1 MKKIVILLTLIFFF
15 SCKNEEKKIV
25 FSKPLK
31 KVPLIYKDASNYLFQ
46 MHQDTLY
53 FNNKKFS
60 GIQYSL
66 YKQGDTAFIKPY
78 LNGLEEGITKKWY
91 VNKQLAEERLYIDG
105 KKEGIH
111 KGWWENGNR
120 KFEFAVSN
128 DEYTNE
134 FKEWSN
140 SGLLV
145 KYFHYKNGQ
154 ENGRQQLYYENGK
167 IRANYV
173 ILNGKRYGL
182 LGTKNCKNVSDS
194 IFNSK

>member
-1 MKKIVILLTLIFFF
+1 MNNFFIIMLF
-15 SCKNEEKKIV
+15 LFASCKNEEKKNV
-25 FSKPLK
+25 LLKQSKK
-31 KVPLIYKDASNYLFQ
+31 IPLIYKDALQYSFQ

-53 FNNKKFS
+53 LNNNKFS

-66 YKQGDTAFIKPY
+66 YKQGDTAFIKPF
-78 LNGLEEGITKKWY
+78 LNGLEEGVIKKWY

-111 KGWWENGNR
+111 KGWWENGNK

-134 FKEWSN
+134 FREWSSN
-140 SGLLV
+140 GLLI

-154 ENGRQQLYYENGK
+154 ENGSQKLFYENGK
-167 IRANYV
+167 VKANYV

-194 IFNSK
+194 IFSVK

>member
-1 MKKIVILLTLIFFF
+1 MKKVLMLTLIFFS

-25 FSKPLK
+25 FSKQLK
-31 KVPLIYKDASNYLFQ
+31 KVPLVYKDASNYLFQ
-46 MHQDTLY
+46 MNQDTVY

-66 YKQGDTAFIKPY
+66 YKQGDTVFIKPY

-91 VNKQLAEERLYIDG
+91 ANKQLAEERLYIDG

-111 KGWWENGNR
+111 KGWWENGKR

-134 FKEWSN
+134 FKEWNSN
-140 SGLLV
+140 GLLV
-145 KYFHYKNGQ
+145 KHFHYKNGQ
-154 ENGRQQLYYENGK
+154 ENGSQQLYYENGK
-167 IRANYV
+167 IKANYV
-173 ILNGKRYGL
+173 IINGKRYGL

>member
-1 MKKIVILLTLIFFF
+1 MNKFLILLLIFFS
-15 SCKNEEKKIV
+15 SCKNEEKKISV
-25 FSKPLK
+25 SNELK
-31 KVPLIYKDASNYLFQ
+31 KVPLVYKDASNYLFE

-60 GIQYSL
+60 GIQYYL
-66 YKQGDTAFIKPY
+66 YKQGDTAFVKPC

-91 VNKQLAEERLYIDG
+91 FNKQIAEERLYIDG

-111 KGWWENGNR
+111 KGWWENGNK

-134 FKEWSN
+134 FKEWNSN
-140 SGLLV
+140 GLLV
-145 KYFHYKNGQ
+145 KHFHYKNGQ
-154 ENGRQQLYYENGK
+154 ENGSQKLFYENGK
-167 IRANYV
+167 IKANYV
-173 ILNGKRYGL
+173 IMNGKRYGL

-194 IFNSK
+194 IFNIK

>member
-1 MKKIVILLTLIFFF
+1 MKKNLILTLIFFF
-15 SCKNEEKKIV
+15 SCKNEENKII
-25 FSKPLK
+25 FPKELK
-31 KVPLIYKDASNYLFQ
+31 KVPLVYKYASNYSFE

-66 YKQGDTAFIKPY
+66 YEGRDTAFIKPY
-78 LNGLEEGITKKWY
+78 LKGLEEGITKKWHS
-91 VNKQLAEERLYIDG
+91 NKQLAEERLYIDG

-111 KGWWENGNR
+111 KGWWENGNI
-120 KFEFAVSN
+120 KFEFEVSN

-134 FKEWSN
+134 FREWN
-140 SGLLV
+140 NNGLLI
-145 KYFHYKNGQ
+145 KHFHYKNGQ
-154 ENGRQQLYYENGK
+154 ENGSQKLFYENGK
-167 IRANYV
+167 VKANYV
-173 ILNGKRYGL
+173 ILNGKRHGL

>member
-1 MKKIVILLTLIFFF
+1 MNKFLILIIIFFP
-15 SCKNEEKKIV
+15 SCKNEEKKITI
-25 FSKPLK
+25 SKQAK
-31 KVPLIYKDASNYLFQ
+31 KVPFVYKDASDYSFL

-53 FNNKKFS
+53 FNNTKYS
-60 GIQYSL
+60 GIIYSL
-66 YKQGDTAFIKPY
+66 YEKGDTAFIKPY

-91 VNKQLAEERLYIDG
+91 INKQVAEERLYIDG

-111 KGWWENGNR
+111 KGWRENGNK

-134 FKEWSN
+134 FKEWS
-140 SGLLV
+140 STGLLV
-145 KYFHYKNGQ
+145 KHFHYKNGQ
-154 ENGRQQLYYENGK
+154 ENGSQKLFYENGK
-167 IRANYV
+167 VKANYV

-194 IFNSK
+194 IFNIK

>member
-1 MKKIVILLTLIFFF
+1 MNKFLVLVLLSIAACSTKETEIAGT
-15 SCKNEEKKIV
+15 KQ
-25 FSKPLK
+25 PK
-31 KVPLIYKDASNYLFQ
+31 KVPFIYQDASNPAFE

-53 FNNKKFS
+53 FNQKKFS
-60 GIQYSL
+60 GIQYAL
-66 YKQGDTAFIKPY
+66 YKPDDTAFVKPY

-91 VNKQLAEERLYIDG
+91 SNKQLAEQRLYIAG

-111 KGWWENGNR
+111 TGWWENGKK

-128 DEYTNE
+128 DAYTND
-134 FKEWSN
+134 FKEWTST
-140 SGLLV
+140 GLLV
-145 KYFHYKNGQ
+145 KHFHYKNGQ
-154 ENGRQQLYYENGK
+154 ENGSQKLWYETGK

-194 IFNSK
+194 IFVVK